1 MNEREPM
8 DGADGVRQA
17 HGVREARVT
26 QVARAALAGTPHDR
40 LDAAVRAVDAPEV
53 VFAVSVQG
61 HRTVRAS
68 PGAEGLRYETGSASK
83 TYAGLLL
90 AQLAETG
97 RLTYDDPA
105 AACFGSRP
113 PPPSVAAI
121 TLRHLITHT
130 SGLPPLPWDFY
141 RQALPHRN
149 TNPFAGYPT
158 HRVVDAFLRAR
169 PRHRPGTRWRYSN
182 FAVSVLG
189 HALCAA
195 TRTGWDALLEERVLA
210 PLGLSGTSTSTGGGP
225 ADAVGHAADGVSDV
239 PPLRM
244 GGFAAA
250 GAVRATPHDL
260 LTYLEAHLRP
270 ERTPSLAGALHAV
283 RRPVLRRG
291 LGKAHTHTLTWF
303 QHRTDDGPAYF
314 HCGATSGQQAFLGF
328 CPGTGTAVAAVASR
342 RFRRADAFVP
352 TAYGVLFGA
361 G

>member
-1 MNEREPM
+1 MSEHEITTVR
-8 DGADGVRQA
+8 ADG
-17 HGVREARVT
+17 
-26 QVARAALAGTPHDR
+26 ARAALAGTPHER
-40 LDAAVRAVDAPEV
+40 LDAAVRAVDAPDV

-83 TYAGLLL
+83 PYTGLLL
-90 AQLAETG
+90 AQLARSG
-97 RLTYDDPA
+97 QVAYDDSA
-105 AACFGSRP
+105 AACFGPRP
-113 PPPSVAAI
+113 PRPVAPI

-130 SGLPPLPWDFY
+130 SGLPALPRDFY
-141 RQALPHRN
+141 RQALPHWT
-149 TNPFAGYPT
+149 TNPFAGYPA

-169 PRHRPGTRWRYSN
+169 PRHRPGTRWHYSN
-182 FAVSVLG
+182 FAVSALG

-195 TRTGWDALLEERVLA
+195 TRTGWDALMAEQVLA
-210 PLGLSGTSTSTGGGP
+210 PLGLAGTSTLAGGRAGGADDA
-225 ADAVGHAADGVSDV
+225 ADAVGHAGDGVTEV
-239 PPLRM
+239 PPLRI

-260 LTYLEAHLRP
+260 LTFLEAHLRP
-270 ERTPSLAGALHAV
+270 ERTPSLADALRAV

-291 LGKAHTHTLTWF
+291 IGKAHTHTLTWF
-303 QHRTDDGPAYF
+303 QHPTDDGPAYF

-352 TAYGVLFGA
+352 TAYGVLFGT